1 MIYWHGNN
9 TVIHLVLATHTT
21 YQHTPYTCVYTPIY
35 PVFLHGLLGRPSVIT
50 ELI

>member
-9 TVIHLVLATHTT
+9 PVIHLVRATHAP

-35 PVFLHGLLGRPSVIT
+35 PVFYTAYPGTGRINPS
-50 ELI
+50 

>member
-1 MIYWHGNN
+1 MHSMRATLTTHG
-9 TVIHLVLATHTT
+9 
-21 YQHTPYTCVYTPIY
+21 HTPYTCVYTPIY